1 MKHIGGKKMYFPYV
15 RGRQYELLALRELIE
30 NDILSSKIIPI
41 IEPVKLSPTLLKT
54 METFVKKDKELIIIC
69 NPAVGTFGSDMNKAD
84 VAKDKNKAMFLS
96 LLGNGKIL
104 KGHIMKK
111 NSKSFIDI
119 WKYKMNTE
127 KDDWIVI
134 NNNREYQEQYS
145 EIFYDI
151 TPRFVFIPDESSFRR
166 QVRRNRI
173 LLVDRFNKRDRNSA
187 YSDNEDEFYSDDH
200 RFYEDDGFKGF
211 ADFSIIG
218 NDYLESGFAPYAVA
232 IHIVYF
238 KDENLRVHHFVSDT
252 NDDIQNPAKKF
263 YEATEKLYN
272 WVLSNNIQHTRGLDG
287 FIEHYNNQTYPGL
300 GSVKKLS
307 LMHHLELIGKYLDEV
322 H

>member
-1 MKHIGGKKMYFPYV
+1 MYFPYV
-15 RGRQYELLALRELIE
+15 RGRQYELLALREMIGGNL
-30 NDILSSKIIPI
+30 LSSKIIPI
-41 IEPVKLSPTLLKT
+41 IEPVKLSPTLIKT
-54 METFVKKDKELIIIC
+54 MEAYVEKGRKLIIIC
-69 NPAVGTFGSDMNKAD
+69 NPAVGTFGSDMNK
-84 VAKDKNKAMFLS
+84 VNIEKDKSKKKFLS
-96 LLGNGKIL
+96 LLESDKIL

-111 NSKSFIDI
+111 NSKAFVDL
-119 WKYKMNTE
+119 WERKMNV
-127 KDDWIVI
+127 KKADWVII

-145 EIFYDI
+145 EIFSDL

-173 LLVDRFNKRDRNSA
+173 LLVDRFNKRDRNSS
-187 YSDNEDEFYSDDH
+187 YLDNVDEFYSDDH
-200 RFYEDDGFKGF
+200 RFYIEDGFKGF
-211 ADFSIIG
+211 ADYSIIG
-218 NDYLESGFAPYAVA
+218 SDYVESGFAPYAVA

-238 KDENLRVHHFVSDT
+238 KDEDLRVHHFVSDT

-263 YEATEKLYN
+263 YEATRKLN
-272 WVLSNNIQHTRGLDG
+272 DWVLENGIQHTKGLES
-287 FIEHYNNQTYPGL
+287 FITHYNNESYPGL

>member
-1 MKHIGGKKMYFPYV
+1 MYFPYV
-15 RGRQYELLALRELIE
+15 RGRQYELLALRELVE

-69 NPAVGTFGSDMNKAD
+69 NPAVGSFGSDMNKTD
-84 VAKDKNKAMFLS
+84 VTKDKNKAMFLS
-96 LLGNGKIL
+96 LIQNNKIL

-119 WKYKMNTE
+119 WEDKMNTK
-127 KDDWIVI
+127 KDDWVVI
-134 NNNREYQEQYS
+134 NNKREYQEQYS
-145 EIFYDI
+145 EIFNDI
-151 TPRFVFIPDESSFRR
+151 IPRFVFIPDESSFRR

-173 LLVDRFNKRDRNSA
+173 LLVDRFNKCDRNSA
-187 YSDNEDEFYSDDH
+187 YLNNEDEFYSDDH
-200 RFYEDDGFKGF
+200 RFYIDDGFNGF
-211 ADFSIIG
+211 ADYSIIG

-272 WVLSNNIQHTRGLDG
+272 WVRVNNVPRTRGLDA
-287 FIEHYNNQTYPGL
+287 FVDHYNKQTYPGL

-322 H
+322 Y

>member
-1 MKHIGGKKMYFPYV
+1 MYFPYV

-30 NDILSSKIIPI
+30 DDLLSSKIIPI

-54 METFVKKDKELIIIC
+54 MEAYVERNRELIIIC
-69 NPAVGTFGSDMNKAD
+69 NPAVGTFGSDMNEAD
-84 VAKDKNKAMFLS
+84 TKKDKNKVKFLS
-96 LLGNGKIL
+96 LLGNKNIL
-104 KGHIMKK
+104 KGQIMKK
-111 NSKSFIDI
+111 NSKAVVYV
-119 WKYKMNTE
+119 WERKMNTKKE
-127 KDDWIVI
+127 DWIVI
-134 NNNREYQEQYS
+134 NNNREYQEQYT
-145 EIFYDI
+145 EIFGDV

-166 QVRRNRI
+166 QVRQNRV
-173 LLVDRFNKRDRNSA
+173 LLVDRFNKRERNSS
-187 YSDNEDEFYSDDH
+187 YLDNDDEFYSDDH
-200 RFYEDDGFKGF
+200 RFYAEDGFKGF
-211 ADFSIIG
+211 ADYSIIG

-263 YEATEKLYN
+263 YEATQKLYD
-272 WVLSNNIQHTRGLDG
+272 WVSTNDIQHTKGLDA
-287 FIEHYNNQTYPGL
+287 FINHYNNQSYPGL

-307 LMHHLELIGKYLDEV
+307 LMHHLELIGNYLEEV